1 MSEEQYAPQRSDTNG
16 VGLAGFI
23 VSLLGLVGTCGLLS
37 PIGLVLSLVGLGKE
51 PRGFAIA
58 GTIIGAIGS
67 LWILVAIGVLV
78 LAGAAVAASL
88 IGLLGVA
95 VGLSALGFDDAA
107 EIYNGVQEYYESN
120 GRVPAQLT
128 DVPGVS
134 QQQLTDAWGN
144 QFEYEVV
151 DNGEAYFLRSLG
163 RDGQPGTDDDLEL
176 FRRFAPRSEAR
187 LKLGQKTIFEG
198 DFGSADGGSGSTNSS
213 GSEAPAEGG

>member
-67 LWILVAIGVLV
+67 LWILVVVGIFV
-78 LAGAAVAASL
+78 LAAGVVAAAVAGTL
-88 IGLLGVA
+88 GLVVALGV
-95 VGLSALGFDDAA
+95 LGFEDAA
-107 EIYNGVQEYYESN
+107 AIYEGIDDHYQAN
-120 GRVPAQLT
+120 GRVPAQLSDLSGLT
-128 DVPGVS
+128 QD
-134 QQQLTDAWGN
+134 QLEDPWGN
-144 QFEYEVV
+144 PFEYEVV
-151 DNGEAYFLRSLG
+151 DNGEAFFLRSVG
-163 RDGQPGTDDDLEL
+163 EDGQAGTDDDLEL
-176 FRRFAPRSEAR
+176 YRRFAPRSEAR